1 MGGGRVWPSWA
12 LRPILE
18 KPGFAHLFT
27 HLLEPTEL
35 QLDRQIHP
43 FIDLGPGHSQK
54 VGLAVPL
61 RRCLRRDAKD
71 SGGAEFS
78 GISTTLGALGR
89 MVSLGR
95 IKEVQPPPW
104 RTIPPSAVNLDL
116 PHTQKALRSE
126 VCRNLSNGQSNPFCW
141 VGLSARAYTAS
152 STHLMDGPYQIPVIV
167 HESVCS
173 FNKTHQP
180 PATSQHY
187 SFFLKCIWS
196 VYDPVI
202 RVLSTVTALY

>member
-1 MGGGRVWPSWA
+1 MADSTGPAWKTCLLYSLPLKAPYAVLRWFSSVLYNLEEDGRWEGLVLISSVPYSFFFFC
-12 LRPILE
+12 LCPILE

-43 FIDLGPGHSQK
+43 LIDLGPGHCQR

-78 GISTTLGALGR
+78 GISTTLRALGH
-89 MVSLGR
+89 MVSLGW

-126 VCRNLSNGQSNPFCW
+126 VCRNLSNGQSNPFC
-141 VGLSARAYTAS
+141 
-152 STHLMDGPYQIPVIV
+152 
-167 HESVCS
+167 
-173 FNKTHQP
+173 
-180 PATSQHY
+180 
-187 SFFLKCIWS
+187 
-196 VYDPVI
+196 
-202 RVLSTVTALY
+202 

>member
-1 MGGGRVWPSWA
+1 MADSTGPAWKTCLLYSLPLKAPYAVLRWFFLICPLQLRRRWEVGGSGPHELCA
-12 LRPILE
+12 LFFFFFFCLCPILE

-71 SGGAEFS
+71 SGSAEFS
-78 GISTTLGALGR
+78 GISTTLRALGH

-126 VCRNLSNGQSNPFCW
+126 VCRNLSNEQSNPFC
-141 VGLSARAYTAS
+141 
-152 STHLMDGPYQIPVIV
+152 
-167 HESVCS
+167 
-173 FNKTHQP
+173 
-180 PATSQHY
+180 
-187 SFFLKCIWS
+187 
-196 VYDPVI
+196 
-202 RVLSTVTALY
+202 